1 MNWVFNE
8 KEWQSKL
15 PLYSDDAKAVCLT
28 PILFLNQAL
37 LDVNPD
43 IVYAPRGF
51 RIYALA
57 INALKTIFFAIRLR
71 FARSPIRE
79 QPAKFDSET
88 FAS

>member
-1 MNWVFNE
+1 M
-8 KEWQSKL
+8 
-15 PLYSDDAKAVCLT
+15 YSDDAKIMCLT

-43 IVYAPRGF
+43 IIYAPRGF

-79 QPAKFDSET
+79 KPPKFDSET
-88 FAS
+88 FTS

>member
-1 MNWVFNE
+1 MSLN
-8 KEWQSKL
+8 
-15 PLYSDDAKAVCLT
+15 PDDAKVAGLP
-28 PILFLNQAL
+28 PILFFFNQAL

-43 IVYAPRGF
+43 IIYAPRGF